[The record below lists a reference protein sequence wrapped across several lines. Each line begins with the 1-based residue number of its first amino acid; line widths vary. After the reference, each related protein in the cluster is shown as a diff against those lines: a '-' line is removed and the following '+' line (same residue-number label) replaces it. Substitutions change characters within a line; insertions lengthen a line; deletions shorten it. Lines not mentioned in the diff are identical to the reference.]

1 MIFAFIFSLS
11 RDSDLDSNSSTD
23 ISVGM
28 EFPVSCAS
36 PSFSSSSSATS
47 LLDFETNIKMRPGP
61 RSFKMQQRMIKWLD
75 HNNCDNN
82 YNNNIPLNLICY
94 LNRKQ
99 LIFCFI

>member
-1 MIFAFIFSLS
+1 MIFAFTFSLS

-28 EFPVSCAS
+28 EFPMSCAS
-36 PSFSSSSSATS
+36 PSFSSSSSTTS
-47 LLDFETNIKMRPGP
+47 LLDFGTDVRMRPGP
-61 RSFKMQQRMIKWLD
+61 RSFKMQQQMNKWLD

-82 YNNNIPLNLICY
+82 NNNIPLNLICY
-94 LNRKQ
+94 PNRRQ